1 MDARL
6 LIETGFLV
14 LMFGFALAMM
24 AYAPFAE
31 SKGWPVGTLFNN
43 YTSFPMILAG
53 ITMVAAPVAGF
64 VLNPW
69 WTALV
74 IVGAGFFLGLTFTRT
89 FRQNVQIVALVG
101 LFGCWIVA
109 TVTSFY

>member
-1 MDARL
+1 MQIGVITVKYMGQKMDARL

-14 LMFGFALAMM
+14 LMFGFALAMV

-53 ITMVAAPVAGF
+53 ISMVAAPVAGI

-69 WTALV
+69 RTALV
-74 IVGAGFFLGLTFTRT
+74 TR
-89 FRQNVQIVALVG
+89 VML
-101 LFGCWIVA
+101 
-109 TVTSFY
+109 